1 MVTGVQTCAL
11 PISVGLAQV
20 LDMVKSTT
28 GVDFQDTL
36 QRAAE
41 GGREVRAQS
50 EQVHETGSA
59 PHDADPA
66 GLDRPD
72 GTDEA

>member
-1 MVTGVQTCAL
+1 
-11 PISVGLAQV
+11 
-20 LDMVKSTT
+20 MVKSTT